1 VRALQTRSFRG
12 LGRAFRRSRVPDATK
27 PHELPRTASV
37 STRIR
42 SARVLAGFHRP
53 LRRRTSYRCFSRHA
67 ARLSSLVTS
76 LHHTGESLVTRGR
89 RCHRRERIIHWAAA
103 FVQEA
108 KTLKRRL
115 STRNLRCPRRS
126 AAISRNT
133 HSPTRLEHIRSTC
146 CGCDSALGPGMRRS
160 PVSFPTWLQSAR
172 ESICA
177 CPRQLSSAKA
187 ASNFESAFRSSAARL
202 APRVTVSA
210 PASFSSLARRR
221 CLRRDRIIRAARTT
235 MQYPQTS
242 AARLSTRKLTSPRQP
257 TPIPAIHTLRRS
269 SG

>member
-1 VRALQTRSFRG
+1 MRSSTRMLRSPRRLAHSTGSNASASLRRG
-12 LGRAFRRSRVPDATK
+12 GGVEAFVFRRSRVPDATK
-27 PHELPRTASV
+27 PYELPRTASV

-89 RCHRRERIIHWAAA
+89 RCHRRVRIIHGAAT

-108 KTLKRRL
+108 KTSKRRL

-133 HSPTRLEHIRSTC
+133 HSPTRLERIRSTC
-146 CGCDSALGPGMRRS
+146 CGCDSALGPRKCD
-160 PVSFPTWLQSAR
+160 
-172 ESICA
+172 E
-177 CPRQLSSAKA
+177 
-187 ASNFESAFRSSAARL
+187 
-202 APRVTVSA
+202 AP
-210 PASFSSLARRR
+210 
-221 CLRRDRIIRAARTT
+221 
-235 MQYPQTS
+235 
-242 AARLSTRKLTSPRQP
+242 
-257 TPIPAIHTLRRS
+257 
-269 SG
+269 